1 MVEKFYKIDIEGYT
15 RIFTK
20 VFGFTS
26 SDLTLQNGVSAK
38 RGEEVAFSYPLDSN
52 GLEMQGTEISEKEF
66 LDLLNITENAISSG
80 DFSAL
85 VAKEQIKIKK

>member
-1 MVEKFYKIDIEGYT
+1 MQERFYKTEIDGYT

-20 VFGFTS
+20 VFGFPS
-26 SDLTLQNGVSAK
+26 SDLILQNGVSAK
-38 RGEEVAFSYPLDSN
+38 KNEEVAFSYPLDSN

-85 VAKEQIKIKK
+85 IVKKQTKK

>member
-20 VFGFTS
+20 VFGLPST
-26 SDLTLQNGVSAK
+26 DLTLQNGVSAK
-38 RGEEVAFSYPLDSN
+38 KGEEVAFSYPLDSN

-66 LDLLNITENAISSG
+66 LDILNTTENAISSG

-85 VAKEQIKIKK
+85 VAKKTIKK